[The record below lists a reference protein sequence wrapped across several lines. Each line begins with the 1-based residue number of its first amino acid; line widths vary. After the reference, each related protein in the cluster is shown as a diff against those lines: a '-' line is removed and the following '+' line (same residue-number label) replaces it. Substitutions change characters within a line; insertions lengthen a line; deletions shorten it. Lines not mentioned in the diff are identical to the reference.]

1 MDACAISAKDRIV
14 CISTFSVS
22 LEDGLSEEDDN
33 LVAAIRRV
41 MKIRNPEVYEAF
53 ERWMKSG
60 S

>member
-1 MDACAISAKDRIV
+1 MHMLFSARDRIV
-14 CISTFSVS
+14 CISTFSAS
-22 LEDGLSEEDDN
+22 LEDVLSEDDDS
-33 LVAAIRRV
+33 LVTAIIRV